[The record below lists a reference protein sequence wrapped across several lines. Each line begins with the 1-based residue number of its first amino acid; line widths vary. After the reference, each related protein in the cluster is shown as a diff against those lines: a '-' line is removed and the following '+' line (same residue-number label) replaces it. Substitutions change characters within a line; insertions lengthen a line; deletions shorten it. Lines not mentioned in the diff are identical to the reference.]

1 MAAEAH
7 PLEDNALAGC
17 RRVVV
22 SPHLDDA
29 VLSCGGALAGW
40 AAAGD
45 RPVVVTVCAGRPAGA
60 LTDFAR
66 FQHARWGEEVDLV
79 GQRRAED
86 ERALAS
92 LGARPVWLDYL
103 DCIYRG
109 TRYTTEESL
118 FGPLAA
124 DEANLI
130 DRVAADLAAL
140 WPATAG
146 ATVYA
151 PLGLG
156 NHVDHQLVRAAAGR
170 LEAAEVP
177 IVWYEDFP
185 YATRPG
191 GAEQHAALTAG
202 RRPLVVPI
210 GDWLD
215 RKIAAV
221 AAYGTQVPVLFGS
234 AAAMPAAVRAYA
246 EAVGDGRSAERFWL
260 T

>member
-1 MAAEAH
+1 MEAEDRA
-7 PLEDNALAGC
+7 LEDDPLADC
-17 RRVVV
+17 RRLVL

-40 AAAGD
+40 AATGD
-45 RPVVVTVCAGRPAGA
+45 RPVVVTVCAGRPGA
-60 LTDFAR
+60 ELTDFAR

-79 GQRRAED
+79 GRRRAED

-92 LGARPVWLDYL
+92 LGARPIWLDYL

-118 FGPLAA
+118 FGPLAT
-124 DEANLI
+124 DEADLI
-130 DRVAADLAAL
+130 DRLAADLAAC
-140 WPATAG
+140 WRATAG

-156 NHVDHQLVRAAAGR
+156 NHVDHQLVHAAASR
-170 LEAAEVP
+170 LQAAGVP

-185 YATRPG
+185 YAIRPG

-210 GDWLD
+210 GDWLQ

-221 AAYGTQVPVLFGS
+221 AAYATQVPVLFGS

-246 EAVGDGRSAERFWL
+246 AAVGGGQPAERFWL